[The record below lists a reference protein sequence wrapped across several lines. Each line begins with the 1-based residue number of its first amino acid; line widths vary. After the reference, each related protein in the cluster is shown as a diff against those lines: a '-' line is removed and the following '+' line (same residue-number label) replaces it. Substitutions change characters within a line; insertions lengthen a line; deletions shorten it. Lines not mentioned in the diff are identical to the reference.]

1 MSTSN
6 RSRSTPVNMAALC
19 ASDPWKQC
27 TTSDGHLEIIEIKR
41 PKKHDQQLSA
51 YRAHARV
58 VRTSVRAQFAMHSR
72 LITGTPPGASLLPD
86 EDAPICRSNLPTQ
99 PRQRCKQT
107 SGRSCFRNAR
117 KHMVCIVLP
126 AHAEWIIGAQPS
138 SHDAW
143 TCPSPSRRPRFR
155 QVDHRREARSRIGP
169 LRTGTV

>member
-6 RSRSTPVNMAALC
+6 RSRSTPVIMAALC

-41 PKKHDQQLSA
+41 PKTYGQQLSGGVHA
-51 YRAHARV
+51 RAHARV
-58 VRTSVRAQFAMHSR
+58 VRTSARAQFAMHSR
-72 LITGTPPGASLLPD
+72 LTTGTPPGASLLPD

-126 AHAEWIIGAQPS
+126 AHAEWYHWSTTELARRLDVPKPISSPKIPPSRPS
-138 SHDAW
+138 S
-143 TCPSPSRRPRFR
+143 
-155 QVDHRREARSRIGP
+155 
-169 LRTGTV
+169 